1 LAVPL
6 LLLKK
11 LPFQLLDQTADQILK
26 FRLASAKCR
35 FMADRFIP
43 HAEIRQHQLQRINPG
58 VGVHAG
64 R

>member
-1 LAVPL
+1 LAVAL

-11 LPFQLLDQTADQILK
+11 LPFQLLNQTADQILK
-26 FRLASAKCR
+26 LWLASAECR
-35 FMADRFIP
+35 FMADWFIP